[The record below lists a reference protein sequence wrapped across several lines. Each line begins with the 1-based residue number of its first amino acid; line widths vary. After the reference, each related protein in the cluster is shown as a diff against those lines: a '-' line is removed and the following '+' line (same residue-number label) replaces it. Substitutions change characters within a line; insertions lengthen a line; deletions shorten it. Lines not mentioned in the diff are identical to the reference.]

1 MRSVGEYLKSIR
13 LQKGISRKD
22 LERETKIRMSFID
35 AIEEGH
41 WETLP
46 DYAVVNGFV
55 KNIASYLGEDSY
67 KVLAMLRRDYPPKNV
82 PINPK
87 PDVSK
92 SFSWSPKFT
101 FLVGIGIVILV
112 LVSYLTFQ
120 YVNFIKAPSL
130 IINTPTENQIINEKI
145 ISVSGRTD
153 PEATIKINNQPVL
166 VSESGD
172 FVTEI
177 EVSKETGEIIV
188 HAKSRAGKET
198 VVTRKIKVEFK

>member
-13 LQKGISRKD
+13 QEKGISRKD

-41 WETLP
+41 WEMLP
-46 DYAVVNGFV
+46 DYTVVNGFV

-67 KVLAMLRRDYPPKNV
+67 KILAMLRRDYPPKVV

-92 SFSWSPKFT
+92 SFSWSPKLT
-101 FLVGIGIVILV
+101 FLMGMGMVVLV
-112 LVSYLTFQ
+112 LVSYLSFQ
-120 YVNFIKAPSL
+120 YINFIKAPGLTVSS
-130 IINTPTENQIINEKI
+130 PTENELLNIKT
-145 ISVSGRTD
+145 ISVTGKTD
-153 PEATIKINNQPVL
+153 PESTIKINNQPVL

-177 EVSKETGEIIV
+177 EVSKETAEIIV
-188 HAKSRAGKET
+188 IAKSRAGKET
-198 VVTRKIKVEFK
+198 VVARKIRVELK